1 MNNRAWLDN
10 NIINLIEKA
19 GENDFLTV
27 ISEAN
32 VLAAKELIKIN
43 AYSQVDFFVILASI
57 NLLNAS
63 IKLPDFKNQLTY
75 SEIKGNVSR
84 ILHYLISLEFNKYEL
99 DFYINPT
106 ERCAYIEIYGLQFS
120 FHNININDTINVFI
134 DSDKNKKNL
143 GKG

>member
-43 AYSQVDFFVILASI
+43 AYSLKC
-57 NLLNAS
+57 LNKTS
-63 IKLPDFKNQLTY
+63 
-75 SEIKGNVSR
+75 
-84 ILHYLISLEFNKYEL
+84 
-99 DFYINPT
+99 
-106 ERCAYIEIYGLQFS
+106 
-120 FHNININDTINVFI
+120 
-134 DSDKNKKNL
+134 
-143 GKG
+143 

>member
-57 NLLNAS
+57 NLLNA
-63 IKLPDFKNQLTY
+63 
-75 SEIKGNVSR
+75 EIKGNVSR

>member
-1 MNNRAWLDN
+1 M
-10 NIINLIEKA
+10 
-19 GENDFLTV
+19 LT
-27 ISEAN
+27 
-32 VLAAKELIKIN
+32 
-43 AYSQVDFFVILASI
+43 
-57 NLLNAS
+57 LLNAS

-143 GKG
+143 GKGKDYKKLLTNFLSYQLIIRK